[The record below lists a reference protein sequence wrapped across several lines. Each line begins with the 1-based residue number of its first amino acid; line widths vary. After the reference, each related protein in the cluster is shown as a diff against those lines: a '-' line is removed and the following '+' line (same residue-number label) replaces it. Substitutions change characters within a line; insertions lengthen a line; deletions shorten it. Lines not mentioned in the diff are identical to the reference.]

1 MKKMQPKPP
10 KGSNAA
16 ELFARGQQIIK
27 EGAQTQPEVPPAAVP
42 EWVNETPEHEATE
55 YNLMMQD
62 AQQHWEQ
69 EVQVTRAEYIA
80 LKQHVAGLRGIAPL
94 EPTVL
99 ATESSAPDAKPAPL
113 SQVDPLRVDSICELE
128 RTQPEEAAAL
138 RAQLLEQITAF
149 LPKMSTSDVQ
159 NVAQFM
165 DLCNNNRGCVT
176 PVENFLTELVSEHYL
191 CGGLTPEV
199 VMHEFDGNC
208 DGFKTNYEETV
219 ESVARFNAAYPKQP
233 AA

>member
-1 MKKMQPKPP
+1 MKKTQPKT
-10 KGSNAA
+10 
-16 ELFARGQQIIK
+16 E
-27 EGAQTQPEVPPAAVP
+27 TTPAATP
-42 EWVNETPEHEATE
+42 DWVTETPEHEATE

-69 EVQVTRAEYIA
+69 EVQVTRAEYIE
-80 LKQHVAGLRGIAPL
+80 LKQHLATMRGIVPAA
-94 EPTVL
+94 L
-99 ATESSAPDAKPAPL
+99 ATESSAPDAKPAVL
-113 SQVDPLRVDSICELE
+113 SQVDPLRVDGIYELE
-128 RTQPEEAAAL
+128 KTQPEEAAAL
-138 RAQLLEQITAF
+138 RAQLLEQITA
-149 LPKMSTSDVQ
+149 LPPEMSTSDVQ
-159 NVAQFM
+159 QVAQFM

-199 VMHEFDGNC
+199 VLHEFDGNC